1 MSMWML
7 LRDRHINFAI
17 ILLVRAIKGP
27 LLVSVPTDLGL
38 LVKSFLHTSA
48 ICDVTPVTSEP

>member
-1 MSMWML
+1 ML